1 MVSRFVCP
9 RGLAAAALAVA
20 PHAFAAAALPEPPQP
35 GERQVQLAPV
45 SRPSPARGAAAPSE
59 RPLAA
64 SYRTM
69 RQAAEAGVRP
79 FDTPAA
85 APEARLESA
94 RSPARG
100 PRWLGWAA
108 GSAALALFAALV
120 RVALRKARRD
130 DDVR

>member
-1 MVSRFVCP
+1 M
-9 RGLAAAALAVA
+9 LAVA

-45 SRPSPARGAAAPSE
+45 SRTRPPGAAAPPE

-85 APEARLESA
+85 TPEARLEPA

-108 GSAALALFAALV
+108 GSAAFALLAALV